1 MVESNKMKLSFSNL
15 DRIYVV
21 FIFIITTIIIII
33 IIIIIILQLM
43 SKCNKNSYAKATL
56 EYLIYHVKNV

>member
-33 IIIIIILQLM
+33 IIIILQLM

>member
-33 IIIIIILQLM
+33 IIIIILQLM

>member
-21 FIFIITTIIIII
+21 FIFIITIIII

>member
-21 FIFIITTIIIII
+21 FIFIITIIII

-56 EYLIYHVKNV
+56 QYLIYHVKNV